1 MKALKID
8 QNSVRSIN
16 LKEASNGGID
26 LADLQRRVG
35 GYVEPFNLLFEN
47 VTLYVNEEGMRM
59 CEPNRLIVATQYMA
73 DNLRIGP
80 LSPVTIL
87 YGNIIAVGRDPDT
100 GDDRSLTKQ
109 EEQLVRGYFH
119 ELAKPGSGV
128 AALSGAS
135 MFDWLL
141 NIAKSYGLSE

>member
-16 LKEASNGGID
+16 LKEASNGDID
-26 LADLQRRVG
+26 LADLQHRVG
-35 GYVEPFNLLFEN
+35 GYIEPFNLLFEN

-73 DNLRIGP
+73 DNLRIEP
-80 LSPVTIL
+80 LSPVAIL
-87 YGNIIAVGRDPDT
+87 YGNIIAVGRDQDT
-100 GDDRSLTKQ
+100 GDDRSLTGQ
-109 EEQLVRGYFH
+109 EEKLVRGYFH

-128 AALSGAS
+128 AAALSRAS
-135 MFDWLL
+135 ML
-141 NIAKSYGLSE
+141 

>member
-35 GYVEPFNLLFEN
+35 GYTEPFNLLFEN

-73 DNLRIGP
+73 DNLRIEP

-100 GDDRSLTKQ
+100 GDDRSLTK
-109 EEQLVRGYFH
+109 
-119 ELAKPGSGV
+119 
-128 AALSGAS
+128 
-135 MFDWLL
+135 
-141 NIAKSYGLSE
+141 

>member
-1 MKALKID
+1 MKALLISYR
-8 QNSVRSIN
+8 QVRR
-16 LKEASNGGID
+16 ID
-26 LADLQRRVG
+26 LMEDGNGNISLQDLQHRVG
-35 GYVEPFNLLFEN
+35 GYIEPFNLLFEN

-73 DNLRIGP
+73 DNLRIEP

-100 GDDRSLTKQ
+100 GDDRSLTEQ

-128 AALSGAS
+128 AAALAR
-135 MFDWLL
+135 
-141 NIAKSYGLSE
+141 A